1 MTLIIVL
8 GGALGLLGL
17 ALVWWEIVD
26 FLFDRVDLRSRG
38 KNSASG

>member
-8 GGALGLLGL
+8 SGALGLLGL

-26 FLFDRVDLRSRG
+26 FLFDGIDLRDRG
-38 KNSASG
+38 GDSASG

>member
-1 MTLIIVL
+1 MTLLIVL

-26 FLFDRVDLRSRG
+26 FLFDRIDLRSRG
-38 KNSASG
+38 GISASD